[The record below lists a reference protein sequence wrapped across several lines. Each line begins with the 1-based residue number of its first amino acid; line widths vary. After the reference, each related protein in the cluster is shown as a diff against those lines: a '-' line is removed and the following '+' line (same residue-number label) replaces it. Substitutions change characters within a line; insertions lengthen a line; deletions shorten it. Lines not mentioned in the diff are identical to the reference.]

1 LSRSGNIRLNP
12 FVKTPTKILIFRQS
26 SLGDVI
32 LTLPVLNRLKEKF
45 PDCQIDFVTKT
56 AYAPIVQ
63 YHPAITSIHT
73 FDNEHPFNKVISNLA
88 PRKYDLLIDLQA
100 NLRSCTLGARLFPIR
115 KLRYKKRRLAREMVV
130 RRSHLKLAVDH
141 TIVAY
146 LSALQPLGIDAK
158 LSPPVMSLSPEA
170 RSLAYEFLSQIP
182 DNNKRIAIC
191 PGARHYEKRWPASQF
206 RAVAELLLKNPESV
220 IIVFSALGDEFEPNL
235 GIKHPRLSAANKLG
249 LLEAGALLSKCRVAL
264 TNDSGLMHLA
274 NAVGTPA
281 LAIFGPTNPRLGFAP
296 SLPGSKVICDD
307 VICSPCSVHGK
318 RPCYQPQKYCFD
330 KITPERVISELDKM
344 L

>member
-1 LSRSGNIRLNP
+1 
-12 FVKTPTKILIFRQS
+12 VKAPAKILIFRQS

-32 LTLPVLNRLKEKF
+32 LTLPVLDRLREKY
-45 PDCQIDFVTKT
+45 PNCQIDYVTKT
-56 AYAPIVQ
+56 VYAPIIRF
-63 YHPAITSIHT
+63 HPAIASVYT
-73 FDNEHPFNKVISNLA
+73 FDNEHPFNKVVSNVA
-88 PRKYDLLIDLQA
+88 SQKYDLLIDLQA
-100 NLRSCTLGARLFPIR
+100 NLRSCILGVSLFPIR

-141 TIVAY
+141 TIMAY
-146 LSALQPLGIDAK
+146 LAALRPLGIEAK
-158 LSPPVMSLSPEA
+158 LSPPVMSMPPEA
-170 RSLAYEFLSQIP
+170 CSFAEEYLSKLP
-182 DNNKRIAIC
+182 DKSKLIAFC

-206 RAVAELLLKNPESV
+206 RAVAEKLLKNPEV
-220 IIVFSALGDEFEPNL
+220 AIIVFSAEGDKFERNL
-235 GIKHPRLSAANKLG
+235 GINHPRLLVSNKPG
-249 LLEAGALLSKCRVAL
+249 LLEAGALLSHCRVAL

-274 NAVGTPA
+274 NAVGTRA
-281 LAIFGPTNPRLGFAP
+281 LAIFGPTNPRLGFSP

-330 KITPERVISELDKM
+330 KITPERVVSELDKM